1 MREHLRETILASSA
15 ELFLSQGFKATS
27 TRQIAQKVGITQP
40 NLYYHFPNK
49 EELYVAVVEHISQQL
64 ATELNLLAAKDLPL
78 KEKLV
83 EMASFLQ
90 KEYHFDFAQM
100 LKDIHNELP
109 RESMVRLLMV
119 WQESY
124 QAPFIKVLTSGKE
137 PLRQGLNE
145 EVLVTQLFTLLA
157 SYTMVRPTG
166 HAKKQVPLE
175 QVIDL
180 FLYGAIKR

>member
-1 MREHLRETILASSA
+1 MREDLRETILASSA

-90 KEYHFDFAQM
+90 KEYHLDV
-100 LKDIHNELP
+100 HNELP
-109 RESMVRLLMV
+109 KESMVRLLMV

-124 QAPFIKVLTSGKE
+124 QAPFIKVLTSGKA

>member
-1 MREHLRETILASSA
+1 MREDLREKILTSSA
-15 ELFLSQGFKATS
+15 DLFLSQGFKATS

-49 EELYVAVVEHISQQL
+49 EELYVAVVEHISEQL
-64 ATELNLLAAKDLPL
+64 AAQLNELAARPLPL

-83 EMASFLQ
+83 AMASFLQ
-90 KEYHFDFAQM
+90 QEYRFDFAQM
-100 LKDIHNELP
+100 LKDVHNELP
-109 RESMVRLLMV
+109 KESMVRLLMV

-124 QAPFIKVLTSGKE
+124 QEPFIKVLTSGDE

-166 HAKKQVPLE
+166 HSKKQVPLD
-175 QVIDL
+175 QIIDL
-180 FLYGAIKR
+180 FLYGAVER

>member
-1 MREHLRETILASSA
+1 
-15 ELFLSQGFKATS
+15 
-27 TRQIAQKVGITQP
+27 
-40 NLYYHFPNK
+40 
-49 EELYVAVVEHISQQL
+49 
-64 ATELNLLAAKDLPL
+64 
-78 KEKLV
+78 
-83 EMASFLQ
+83 
-90 KEYHFDFAQM
+90 
-100 LKDIHNELP
+100 
-109 RESMVRLLMV
+109 MV

-166 HAKKQVPLE
+166 HSKKQVPLD
-175 QVIDL
+175 QIIDL